1 MRLAPLQKLSITVG
15 VVLAALGV
23 VVGVSYYYASRRATA
38 DLIVERANANLSA
51 AFRVV
56 TARQEGE
63 RAAKAYV
70 VRPDSVS
77 RAALQAAQSHVE
89 EALDVMS
96 RGTEDNPR
104 QRSLLTQLA
113 GGAAASFETFRATV
127 LIRDRAGA
135 DSARRFLSS
144 EPSAAVSDSLMK
156 VASLMRDEEL
166 RVLAEQTRQQALFGA
181 TAQRLILIGMV
192 FTLLLLGLALQPM
205 RENVAARMTSH
216 LAREQISDAE
226 ELAETARIN
235 AVVAA
240 TQLTALHR
248 VVAALANQRDA
259 ATGSRAIAETAVATL
274 GAALVAVIVPD
285 GAGGLTALAS
295 SGGPLA
301 GVSPALARP
310 VAEVLRTGE
319 ASMWESRDAREQQ
332 WGAIGDLDE
341 GGARGSALLAPMV
354 HGETVTGV
362 LVIGHADDHVFGDD
376 ELTFT
381 TTLGRLGG
389 QVVASRSTA
398 S

>member
-1 MRLAPLQKLSITVG
+1 
-15 VVLAALGV
+15 
-23 VVGVSYYYASRRATA
+23 
-38 DLIVERANANLSA
+38 
-51 AFRVV
+51 
-56 TARQEGE
+56 
-63 RAAKAYV
+63 
-70 VRPDSVS
+70 
-77 RAALQAAQSHVE
+77 
-89 EALDVMS
+89 
-96 RGTEDNPR
+96 
-104 QRSLLTQLA
+104 
-113 GGAAASFETFRATV
+113 
-127 LIRDRAGA
+127 
-135 DSARRFLSS
+135 
-144 EPSAAVSDSLMK
+144 
-156 VASLMRDEEL
+156 
-166 RVLAEQTRQQALFGA
+166 
-181 TAQRLILIGMV
+181 
-192 FTLLLLGLALQPM
+192 
-205 RENVAARMTSH
+205 MTSH

>member
-1 MRLAPLQKLSITVG
+1 MRLAPLQKLSIAAG
-15 VVLAALGV
+15 VVLTALGV

-38 DLIVERANANLSA
+38 DLVVERANANLSA

-56 TARQEGE
+56 TARQDGE

-70 VRPDSVS
+70 VRPDRMA
-77 RAALQAAQSHVE
+77 RAALQDAQSQVE
-89 EALDVMS
+89 EALDVLL

-104 QRSLLTQLA
+104 QRNLLTLLA
-113 GGAAASFETFRATV
+113 SGAASSFETFRATV

-135 DSARRFLSS
+135 DSARRFLSG

-166 RVLAEQTRQQALFGA
+166 RVLAEQTRQQTLFGA

-192 FTLLLLGLALQPM
+192 FTLLLAGLALQPM
-205 RENVAARMTSH
+205 RETIAARMTSH

-240 TQLTALHR
+240 AQLTALHR
-248 VVAALANQRDA
+248 LVAALSEARDA
-259 ATGSRAIAETAVATL
+259 ATDARAIADTAVATL
-274 GAALVAVIVPD
+274 GATLAAVIVSD
-285 GAGGLTALAS
+285 GADGLTALAS
-295 SGGPLA
+295 SGSPLV

-319 ASMWESRDAREQQ
+319 AAMWESRDEREQR
-332 WGAIGDLDE
+332 WGAVTDLDE
-341 GGARGSALLAPMV
+341 RGARGSALFAPMV
-354 HGETVTGV
+354 HGDTVTGV

>member
-1 MRLAPLQKLSITVG
+1 MNLAPLQKLSITLS
-15 VVLAALGV
+15 VLLVALGV

-38 DLIVERANANLSA
+38 DLIVERANENLSA

-56 TARQEGE
+56 MSRQDGE

-70 VRPDSVS
+70 VRPDSVA
-77 RAALQAAQSHVE
+77 RAALRNAQSQVE
-89 EALDVMS
+89 DALDVMS

-104 QRSLLTQLA
+104 QRSLLTLLA
-113 GGAAASFETFRATV
+113 GGAAASFETFRSTV

-135 DSARRFLSS
+135 DSARRFLSG
-144 EPSAAVSDSLMK
+144 EPSAAISDSLMR

-166 RVLAEQTRQQALFGA
+166 RVLAEQTRQQTLFGA

-192 FTLLLLGLALQPM
+192 FTLLLAGLALQPM
-205 RENVAARMTSH
+205 RETVSARITSH

-235 AVVAA
+235 AAVASA
-240 TQLTALHR
+240 QLKALHR
-248 VVAALANQRDA
+248 VVAALSDA
-259 ATGSRAIAETAVATL
+259 RNAASGARAITDTSADTL
-274 GAALVAVIVPD
+274 GAALAAVIVAD
-285 GAGGLTALAS
+285 VAGGLRALAS
-295 SGGPLA
+295 SGGPLVS
-301 GVSPALARP
+301 VSPALARP
-310 VAEVLRTGE
+310 VAEVLQSGK
-319 ASMWESRDAREQQ
+319 AAMWESRAEREQR
-332 WGAIGDLDE
+332 WGTIGDLDE
-341 GGARGSALLAPMV
+341 HGARGSALLAPMV

-389 QVVASRSTA
+389 QVVALRSTA

>member
-1 MRLAPLQKLSITVG
+1 MQLAPLQKLSITAG
-15 VVLAALGV
+15 LALAALGV

-56 TARQEGE
+56 TARQDGE

-70 VRPDSVS
+70 VRPDSVA
-77 RAALQAAQSHVE
+77 RAALQGAQSQVE
-89 EALDVMS
+89 EALDVMA

-104 QRSLLTQLA
+104 QRGLLTHLA
-113 GGAAASFETFRATV
+113 QGAAASFETFRATV

-135 DSARRFLSS
+135 DSARRFLSG
-144 EPSAAVSDSLMK
+144 EPSTAVSDSLMK
-156 VASLMRDEEL
+156 IVSLMRDEEL
-166 RVLAEQTRQQALFGA
+166 RVLAEQTRQQTLFGA

-192 FTLLLLGLALQPM
+192 FTLLLAGLALQPM
-205 RENVAARMTSH
+205 RETVSARITSH
-216 LAREQISDAE
+216 LARDQISDAE

-240 TQLTALHR
+240 AQLMALHR
-248 VVAALANQRDA
+248 VVAALSQVRDA
-259 ATGSRAIAETAVATL
+259 ATGTRVIADTAVATL
-274 GAALVAVIVPD
+274 GGTLAVVIVPD
-285 GAGGLTALAS
+285 RAGGLTVLAS
-295 SGGPLA
+295 SGGSLV

-310 VAEVLRTGE
+310 SAEVLQTGE
-319 ASMWESRDAREQQ
+319 AAMWESRDEREQR
-332 WGAIGDLDE
+332 WGAIADLDE

-354 HGETVTGV
+354 YGDTVTGV

>member
-1 MRLAPLQKLSITVG
+1 MSLAPLQKLSITVG
-15 VVLAALGV
+15 VVLVALGV

-56 TARQEGE
+56 MARQDGE

-77 RAALQAAQSHVE
+77 RAALRDAQAQVE
-89 EALDVMS
+89 EAIDVMS

-104 QRSLLTQLA
+104 QRGLLGRLA
-113 GGAAASFETFRATV
+113 SGAAASFETFRTTV

-144 EPSAAVSDSLMK
+144 EPSATVSDSLMK

-166 RVLAEQTRQQALFGA
+166 RVLAEQTRQQTLFGA

-192 FTLLLLGLALQPM
+192 FTLLLAGLALQPM
-205 RENVAARMTSH
+205 RETVATRMTSH
-216 LAREQISDAE
+216 LAREQITDAE
-226 ELAETARIN
+226 ELAETAQIH
-235 AVVAA
+235 AAVAA
-240 TQLTALHR
+240 AQLTALHR
-248 VVAALANQRDA
+248 VVAALDAARDA
-259 ATGSRAIAETAVATL
+259 ASGARAIADGATSTL
-274 GAALVAVIVPD
+274 GAALAVVIVPD
-285 GAGGLTALAS
+285 GAGGMTVLAAS
-295 SGGPLA
+295 DGSFVD
-301 GVSPALARP
+301 VSPALTRP
-310 VAEVLRTGE
+310 VAEILRTGK
-319 ASMWESRDAREQQ
+319 AAMAESRGDREQR
-332 WGAIGDLDE
+332 WGTIADFDDRGV
-341 GGARGSALLAPMV
+341 RGSALFAPMV
-354 HGETVTGV
+354 SKETVTGV

-389 QVVASRSTA
+389 YDVASRSTA

>member
-1 MRLAPLQKLSITVG
+1 MRLAPLQKLSIAVG

-56 TARQEGE
+56 MARQEGE

-77 RAALQAAQSHVE
+77 RAALQDAQAQVE
-89 EALDVMS
+89 EALDIMS

-104 QRSLLTQLA
+104 QRALLGHLA
-113 GGAAASFETFRATV
+113 RGAAASFETFRTTV

-135 DSARRFLSS
+135 DSARRFLSG

-166 RVLAEQTRQQALFGA
+166 RVLAEQTRQQSLFGA

-205 RENVAARMTSH
+205 RPAVATRMTAH
-216 LAREQISDAE
+216 FARDQITDAE
-226 ELAETARIN
+226 ELTETARID
-235 AVVAA
+235 AAVAA
-240 TQLTALHR
+240 AQLSALHR
-248 VVAALANQRDA
+248 VVAALAVARDA
-259 ATGSRAIAETAVATL
+259 VTGARALTDAAVATL
-274 GAALVAVIVPD
+274 GATLAAVVVPD
-285 GAGGLTALAS
+285 GAGGLSVFAAS
-295 SGGPLA
+295 GASFD
-301 GVSPALARP
+301 GVSPELARP
-310 VAEVLRTGE
+310 VAGILRAGE
-319 ASMWESRDAREQQ
+319 ADMAESRVAREQR
-332 WGAIGDLDE
+332 WGTIADLDE
-341 GGARGSALLAPMV
+341 RGAPGSVLLVPVVSNA
-354 HGETVTGV
+354 TVTGV
-362 LVIGHADDHVFGDD
+362 LVIGHADDHVFSDD

-389 QVVASRSTA
+389 RVVASRSTA

>member
-274 GAALVAVIVPD
+274 GAALDAVIVPD

>member
-1 MRLAPLQKLSITVG
+1 MNLAPLQKLSITLS
-15 VVLAALGV
+15 VLLVALGV

-38 DLIVERANANLSA
+38 DLIVERANENLSA

-56 TARQEGE
+56 MSRQDGE

-70 VRPDSVS
+70 VRPDSVARS
-77 RAALQAAQSHVE
+77 ALRDAQSQVE
-89 EALDVMS
+89 DALDVMS

-104 QRSLLTQLA
+104 QRSLLTLLA
-113 GGAAASFETFRATV
+113 GGAAASFETFRSTV

-135 DSARRFLSS
+135 DSARRFLSG
-144 EPSAAVSDSLMK
+144 EPSAAISDSLMR

-166 RVLAEQTRQQALFGA
+166 RVLAEQTRQQTLFGA

-192 FTLLLLGLALQPM
+192 FILLLAGLALQPV
-205 RENVAARMTSH
+205 RETVSARITSH

-235 AVVAA
+235 AAVASA
-240 TQLTALHR
+240 QLTALHR
-248 VVAALANQRDA
+248 VVAALSNARDA
-259 ATGSRAIAETAVATL
+259 ASGARAITDTSTDTL
-274 GAALVAVIVPD
+274 GAALAAVIVAD
-285 GAGGLTALAS
+285 VAGGLRALAS
-295 SGGPLA
+295 SGGPLVS
-301 GVSPALARP
+301 VSPALARP
-310 VAEVLRTGE
+310 VAEVLQSGT
-319 ASMWESRDAREQQ
+319 AAMWESRAQREQR

-341 GGARGSALLAPMV
+341 HGARGSALLVPMV

-389 QVVASRSTA
+389 QVVALRSTA

>member
-1 MRLAPLQKLSITVG
+1 
-15 VVLAALGV
+15 
-23 VVGVSYYYASRRATA
+23 
-38 DLIVERANANLSA
+38 VERANANLSA

>member
-15 VVLAALGV
+15 VVLVALGV

-56 TARQEGE
+56 MARQDGE
-63 RAAKAYV
+63 RATKAYV

-77 RAALQAAQSHVE
+77 RAALQAAQAQVE
-89 EALDVMS
+89 DAIDVMS
-96 RGTEDNPR
+96 RGTDDNPR
-104 QRSLLTQLA
+104 QRGLLYHLA
-113 GGAAASFETFRATV
+113 SGAAASFETFRTTV

-144 EPSAAVSDSLMK
+144 EPSVTISDSLMK
-156 VASLMRDEEL
+156 VASLMRDDEL

-192 FTLLLLGLALQPM
+192 FTLLLAGLALQPM
-205 RENVAARMTSH
+205 RETVAKRMTSH
-216 LAREQISDAE
+216 FAREQITDAE
-226 ELAETARIN
+226 ELAETAQIH
-235 AVVAA
+235 AAVAA
-240 TQLTALHR
+240 AQLAALHG
-248 VVAALANQRDA
+248 VVAALAAARDA
-259 ATGSRAIAETAVATL
+259 ASGARALADGATSTL
-274 GAALVAVIVPD
+274 GAALAAVIVPD
-285 GAGGLTALAS
+285 GAGGMTVLAAS
-295 SGGPLA
+295 DGSLVD
-301 GVSPALARP
+301 VSPALAGR
-310 VAEVLRTGE
+310 VAEILRTGE
-319 ASMWESRDAREQQ
+319 AAMAESRGDREQR
-332 WGAIGDLDE
+332 WGTIADFDDR
-341 GGARGSALLAPMV
+341 GARGSVLFAPMASN
-354 HGETVTGV
+354 GIVTGV

-389 QVVASRSTA
+389 YVVASRSTA